1 MDDFDEFYRATHRR
15 LLRQLALVTGDA
27 GEAEDLLQEAYARA
41 VLRWDQV
48 RAFEAPEAWV
58 RRVAL
63 NLARDLAKRGRRRI
77 AAFIRHGPP
86 PAVPGL
92 SPDSVD
98 LARALATL
106 PLRQRVAVVLH
117 HVGGLTVEEVAAEL
131 GSPAGTVKTL
141 LYRGRAAMARQ
152 LGDEEKG
159 RVLHHG

>member
-1 MDDFDEFYRATHRR
+1 MTHRVVNR
-15 LLRQLALVTGDA
+15 VERSRTA
-27 GEAEDLLQEAYARA
+27 GPGQ
-41 VLRWDQV
+41 QGS
-48 RAFEAPEAWV
+48 
-58 RRVAL
+58 
-63 NLARDLAKRGRRRI
+63 RG
-77 AAFIRHGPP
+77 
-86 PAVPGL
+86 
-92 SPDSVD
+92 
-98 LARALATL
+98 L